1 MAVPGPDGWPLG
13 WRSLHH
19 RSAGPPR
26 TEEPGSGI
34 VAGQGA
40 IGPSDGTPDIQG
52 ESVAD
57 AVRRRVDDR
66 LAVEVASRVT
76 ARDRYVCRLLLDHQ
90 VLTTGQIQQVTFPS
104 ERTAQLRLAQLRRL
118 RLIDR
123 FRPLVA
129 TGSAPSHWILDS
141 LGAAVLAAENG
152 VDVSELGWRLDKSI
166 SLAHSGQLR
175 HALAVNG
182 FFCSLLAEARVR
194 ADSDLMIWWSARRC
208 AAAWGDIVRPDG
220 YGVWAEAGRQI
231 AFLLEYRDGRDQAG
245 HLAERLEAYARLFE
259 AMGRRI
265 PVLFAFPGPALEAQ
279 ARKVLSHPAV
289 PTATAALRPGQ
300 SPAEAVWL
308 WISGREGRQR
318 SRLIDLAG
326 PSSDPSR

>member
-1 MAVPGPDGWPLG
+1 M
-13 WRSLHH
+13 
-19 RSAGPPR
+19 
-26 TEEPGSGI
+26 
-34 VAGQGA
+34 
-40 IGPSDGTPDIQG
+40 
-52 ESVAD
+52 AD
-57 AVRRRVDDR
+57 AGRRRVDDR
-66 LAVEVASRVT
+66 LALEVASRVT

-118 RLIDR
+118 RVIDR

-141 LGAAVLAAENG
+141 LGAAVLAAEDG
-152 VDVSELGWRLDKSI
+152 VEVLELPWRRGRSI
-166 SLAHSGQLR
+166 SLAQSGQLR

-194 ADSDLMIWWSARRC
+194 VDSELVMWWPARRC

-245 HLAERLEAYARLFE
+245 QLAERLEAYARLFD
-259 AMGRRI
+259 ATGQRV
-265 PVLFAFPGPALEAQ
+265 PVLFVFPGPSQEAQ
-279 ARKVLSHPAV
+279 ARKVLSHPTVLLAT
-289 PTATAALRPGQ
+289 TAPMHGQ
-300 SPAEAVWL
+300 SPSEEVWL
-308 WISGREGRQR
+308 RNASWGGPERC
-318 SRLIDLAG
+318 RLIDLLLPPPAC
-326 PSSDPSR
+326 